1 MKYVI
6 ITNSWNDKASVI
18 KVDQAN
24 AKENLIKNYLKLYM
38 NSNTDKEHSYM
49 DKDYAIITTKD
60 NQKIELFIV

>member
-38 NSNTDKEHSYM
+38 DSNTDKEYSYI

>member
-6 ITNSWNDKASVI
+6 ITNSWSDKILVI
-18 KVDQAN
+18 NVDQTN

-38 NSNTDKEHSYM
+38 NSNTDKEYSYI
-49 DKDYAIITTKD
+49 DKDHAIITTKD